1 MADSKE
7 EDRMLSKLWGGVE
20 RPAPDDLKPRKE
32 PGVYFEC
39 SECDGHT
46 PDYEWPDSDEGFCAA
61 CDDNGED
68 AYLGSVVTLIALADV
83 EQKKDD
89 RYAGKVNMLV
99 EHEPE

>member
-1 MADSKE
+1 
-7 EDRMLSKLWGGVE
+7 MLSKLWGGVE

-39 SECDGHT
+39 SECDSHT
-46 PDYEWPDSDEGFCAA
+46 PDYEWPDNDEGFCAA
-61 CDDNGED
+61 CDDDGED
-68 AYLGSVVTLIALADV
+68 AYLGDVVTLIALTDV

-99 EHEPE
+99 EYGSE